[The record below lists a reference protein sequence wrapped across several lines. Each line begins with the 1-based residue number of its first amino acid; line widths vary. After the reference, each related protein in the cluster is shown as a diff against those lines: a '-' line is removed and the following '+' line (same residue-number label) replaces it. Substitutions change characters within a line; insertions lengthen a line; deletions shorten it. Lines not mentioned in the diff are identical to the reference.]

1 MPTWPN
7 ATGDPGGGEKPWKS
21 CFFRIFQR
29 CFLVD
34 LLDDTVDGQNPA
46 PPRMMLIPLFVGF
59 LTIPGGAGFLP
70 STVLPPPKKGVK
82 LILSPNNFDRYRS

>member
-7 ATGDPGGGEKPWKS
+7 ATGDRGGGENHGS
-21 CFFRIFQR
+21 RVFFSIFQR
-29 CFLVD
+29 CFLAD

-59 LTIPGGAGFLP
+59 LTIPGGCLGFLNHQQYY
-70 STVLPPPKKGVK
+70 PPKKG
-82 LILSPNNFDRYRS
+82 